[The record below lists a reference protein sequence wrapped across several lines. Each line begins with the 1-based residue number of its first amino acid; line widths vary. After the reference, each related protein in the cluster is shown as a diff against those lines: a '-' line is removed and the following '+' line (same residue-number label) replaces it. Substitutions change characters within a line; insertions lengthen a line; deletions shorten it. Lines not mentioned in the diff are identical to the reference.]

1 MLPTSPTIQFALK
14 VAEAIEKSP
23 NKTLQTASRTQLL
36 AALPELV
43 KEIIPALA
51 KIKQEMAGLDKAKKN
66 SLVSEVKKLY
76 TNDNTAEA
84 AVDIVILLLLAL
96 LSIGISELDA
106 GIDAQYFQKKLLID
120 ITDPDPDYWYQ
131 RVDTKGVKEWGHTLI
146 SD

>member
-1 MLPTSPTIQFALK
+1 M
-14 VAEAIEKSP
+14 
-23 NKTLQTASRTQLL
+23 
-36 AALPELV
+36 
-43 KEIIPALA
+43 
-51 KIKQEMAGLDKAKKN
+51 DKAKKN

-131 RVDTKGVKEWGHTLI
+131 RVDKKE
-146 SD
+146 